1 MAPTRRRLAAIL
13 AADVVGYSRMMR
25 ADEEGTHER
34 LKAHR
39 HELVDRKITEHHGRI
54 VKYTG
59 DGMLAEFPSVVEAV
73 LCAVEVQCG
82 MSRRN
87 LEISADERIC
97 FRIGINLG
105 DVIAEPEDI
114 YGDGVNIAARLEALA
129 EPNGICISQTVYEQ
143 VRDKLSYPFADM
155 GQLAVK
161 NIARPVHAFAL
172 GAEAIAALPVAEM
185 PLFAL
190 APSEPSIA
198 ALTRALPPRLSIV
211 VLPFAN
217 LSGDPGQ
224 LYLADAI
231 TDDVTTNLSR
241 IPDIVVISRSTAFT
255 YRDKPIDTKQIGRE
269 LGIRYLLEG
278 SVRRSGNRIRVNTQL
293 IDAENDAHLWAERFD
308 YAADD
313 LFALQDEV
321 TSRIA
326 NEFNLEVIRAEAARP
341 TEHPDA
347 LDCIL
352 RGRAALNRGLTPEN
366 YSEAMG
372 FFETAL
378 SQDPA
383 SVAARAFM
391 AQALVGRV
399 LEYMTS
405 SVEDDIKRADALVG
419 EVIAALPHHAFARY
433 VQGQVLRAQ
442 NRFEEAIPEYERA
455 LALDRNSVIA
465 LAGLGTCKFFT
476 GVLDEVI
483 PAHEQAI
490 RLSPRDPWLPN
501 WYWRIGM
508 AHLLQARTDEAILWL
523 ERAKNANSRI
533 AGPHAWLA
541 SAYGLKDEMDRAAHE
556 LAEAWRLS
564 RDGRY
569 TTIAGH
575 KSIQSLGSAR
585 TRALAEE
592 TFFAG
597 LRKAGVPD
605 E

>member
-1 MAPTRRRLAAIL
+1 MASTRRRLAAIL
-13 AADVVGYSRMMR
+13 AADVVGYSRLMR

-34 LKAHR
+34 FKAHR
-39 HELVDRKITEHHGRI
+39 RELVDPKITEHHGRI

-73 LCAVEVQCG
+73 LCAVGVQCG

-87 LEISADERIC
+87 LDVPREQHIS

-129 EPNGICISQTVYEQ
+129 EPNGICISQSVYEQ
-143 VRDKLSYPFADM
+143 VRDKLPYPFDDM

-161 NIARPVHAFAL
+161 NIARPLHAFAIR
-172 GAEAIAALPVAEM
+172 AAAIAALPLVET
-185 PLFAL
+185 PLL
-190 APSEPSIA
+190 APTSEPAITAS
-198 ALTRALPPRLSIV
+198 TRVLAPRLSIV

-231 TDDVTTNLSR
+231 TDDVTTNMSR

-269 LGIRYLLEG
+269 LNVRYLLEG

-341 TEHPDA
+341 SDHPDA

-378 SQDPA
+378 SRDPG

-399 LEYMTS
+399 LEYMTN
-405 SVEDDIKRADALVG
+405 SVEDDIKRADALAG
-419 EVIAALPHHAFARY
+419 EVIAASPHHAFARY

-476 GVLDEVI
+476 GALDEVI
-483 PAHEQAI
+483 PTHEQAI

-501 WYWRIGM
+501 WYWRVGM

-523 ERAKNANSRI
+523 ERARNANPRM

-541 SAYGLKDEMDRAAHE
+541 SAYGLKGETDRATQE
-556 LAEAWRLS
+556 LTEAWRLS

-569 TTIAGH
+569 TTIARH
-575 KSIQSLGSAR
+575 KSVQSLGSPR
-585 TRALAEE
+585 TLELAEE

-597 LRKAGVPD
+597 LRKAGVP
-605 E
+605 EE

>member
-1 MAPTRRRLAAIL
+1 MASTRRLAAIL
-13 AADVVGYSRMMR
+13 AADAVGYSRLMR

-34 LKAHR
+34 FKAHR
-39 HELVDRKITEHHGRI
+39 GELVDPKIRQHHGRI

-59 DGMLAEFPSVVEAV
+59 DGMLVEFPSIVEAV

-87 LEISADERIC
+87 LDVPLEQRIS

-105 DVIAEPEDI
+105 DIIAEPEDI

-143 VRDKLSYPFADM
+143 VRDKLPYPFDDM

-161 NIARPVHAFAL
+161 NIARPLHAFAIR
-172 GAEAIAALPVAEM
+172 ADAIAALPLAET
-185 PLFAL
+185 PLL
-190 APSEPSIA
+190 TRPSEPSIA
-198 ALTRALPPRLSIV
+198 VSTRALAPRLSIV

-231 TDDVTTNLSR
+231 TEDVTTNLSR

-269 LGIRYLLEG
+269 LNVRYLLEG

-347 LDCIL
+347 LHCIF
-352 RGRAALNRGLTPEN
+352 RGRAARNRGSTPEN
-366 YSEAMG
+366 FSESIEL
-372 FFETAL
+372 FERAL
-378 SQDPA
+378 CLEPA
-383 SVAARAFM
+383 SVDARV
-391 AQALVGRV
+391 ALAHAVIDRV
-399 LEYMTS
+399 LEY
-405 SVEDDIKRADALVG
+405 
-419 EVIAALPHHAFARY
+419 
-433 VQGQVLRAQ
+433 
-442 NRFEEAIPEYERA
+442 
-455 LALDRNSVIA
+455 
-465 LAGLGTCKFFT
+465 
-476 GVLDEVI
+476 
-483 PAHEQAI
+483 
-490 RLSPRDPWLPN
+490 
-501 WYWRIGM
+501 
-508 AHLLQARTDEAILWL
+508 
-523 ERAKNANSRI
+523 
-533 AGPHAWLA
+533 
-541 SAYGLKDEMDRAAHE
+541 
-556 LAEAWRLS
+556 
-564 RDGRY
+564 
-569 TTIAGH
+569 
-575 KSIQSLGSAR
+575 
-585 TRALAEE
+585 
-592 TFFAG
+592 
-597 LRKAGVPD
+597 
-605 E
+605 

>member
-1 MAPTRRRLAAIL
+1 
-13 AADVVGYSRMMR
+13 
-25 ADEEGTHER
+25 
-34 LKAHR
+34 
-39 HELVDRKITEHHGRI
+39 
-54 VKYTG
+54 
-59 DGMLAEFPSVVEAV
+59 
-73 LCAVEVQCG
+73 

-87 LEISADERIC
+87 LDVPREQHIS

-129 EPNGICISQTVYEQ
+129 EPNGICISQSVYEQ
-143 VRDKLSYPFADM
+143 VRDKLPYPFDDM

-161 NIARPVHAFAL
+161 NIARPLHAFAIR
-172 GAEAIAALPVAEM
+172 AAAIAALPLVET
-185 PLFAL
+185 PLL
-190 APSEPSIA
+190 APTSEPAITAS
-198 ALTRALPPRLSIV
+198 TRVLAPRLSIV

-231 TDDVTTNLSR
+231 TDDVTTNMSR

-269 LGIRYLLEG
+269 LNVRYLLEG

-341 TEHPDA
+341 SDHPDA

-378 SQDPA
+378 SRDPG

-399 LEYMTS
+399 LEYMTN
-405 SVEDDIKRADALVG
+405 SVEDDIKRADALAG
-419 EVIAALPHHAFARY
+419 EVIAASPHHAFARY

-476 GVLDEVI
+476 GALDEVI
-483 PAHEQAI
+483 PTHEQAI

-501 WYWRIGM
+501 WYWRVGM

-523 ERAKNANSRI
+523 ERARNANPRM

-541 SAYGLKDEMDRAAHE
+541 SAYGLKGETDRATQE
-556 LAEAWRLS
+556 LTEAWRLS

-569 TTIAGH
+569 TTIARH
-575 KSIQSLGSAR
+575 KSVQSLGSAK

-597 LRKAGVPD
+597 LRKAGVP
-605 E
+605 EE

>member
-1 MAPTRRRLAAIL
+1 MASTRRRLAAIL
-13 AADVVGYSRMMR
+13 AADVVGYSRLMR

-34 LKAHR
+34 FKAHR
-39 HELVDRKITEHHGRI
+39 RELVDPKITEHHGRI

-73 LCAVEVQCG
+73 LCAVGVQCG

-87 LEISADERIC
+87 LDVPREQHIS

-129 EPNGICISQTVYEQ
+129 EPNGICISQSVYEQ
-143 VRDKLSYPFADM
+143 VRDKLPYPFDDM

-161 NIARPVHAFAL
+161 NIARPLHAFAIR
-172 GAEAIAALPVAEM
+172 AAAIAALPLVET
-185 PLFAL
+185 PLL
-190 APSEPSIA
+190 APTSEPAITAS
-198 ALTRALPPRLSIV
+198 TRVLAPRLSIV

-231 TDDVTTNLSR
+231 TDDVTTNMSR

-269 LGIRYLLEG
+269 LNVRYLLEG

-341 TEHPDA
+341 SDHPDA

-378 SQDPA
+378 SRDPG

-399 LEYMTS
+399 LEYMTN
-405 SVEDDIKRADALVG
+405 SVEDDIKRADALAG
-419 EVIAALPHHAFARY
+419 EVIAASPHHAFARY

-476 GVLDEVI
+476 GALDEVI
-483 PAHEQAI
+483 PTHEQAI

-501 WYWRIGM
+501 WYWRVGM

-523 ERAKNANSRI
+523 ERARNANPRM

-541 SAYGLKDEMDRAAHE
+541 SAYGLKGETDRATQE
-556 LAEAWRLS
+556 LTEAWRLS

-569 TTIAGH
+569 TTIARH
-575 KSIQSLGSAR
+575 KSVQSLGSPR
-585 TRALAEE
+585 TRELAEE

-597 LRKAGVPD
+597 LRKAGVP
-605 E
+605 EE

>member
-1 MAPTRRRLAAIL
+1 MASTRRRLAAIL

-25 ADEEGTHER
+25 ADEERTHEA

-39 HELVDRKITEHHGRI
+39 RELVDPKISQHHGRI

-59 DGMLAEFPSVVEAV
+59 DGLLAEFPSVVEAV

-82 MSRRN
+82 MGRRN
-87 LEISADERIC
+87 LDISDEHRIC
-97 FRIGINLG
+97 FRIGVNLG

-129 EPNGICISQTVYEQ
+129 EPSGICISQTVYEQ
-143 VRDKLSYPFADM
+143 VRDKLSYAFEDL
-155 GQLAVK
+155 GQLSVK

-172 GAEAIAALPVAEM
+172 RAETIAALPIAETSL
-185 PLFAL
+185 PLL
-190 APSEPSIA
+190 PVEPATPASR
-198 ALTRALPPRLSIV
+198 RAFPPRLSIV

-231 TDDVTTNLSR
+231 TEDVTTNLSR
-241 IPDIVVISRSTAFT
+241 IPDVVVISRSTAFT
-255 YRDKPIDTKQIGRE
+255 YRDKPIDIKQIGRE
-269 LGIRYLLEG
+269 LNIRYLLEG
-278 SVRRSGNRIRVNTQL
+278 SVRRSGNHIRVNTQL
-293 IDAENDAHLWAERFD
+293 IDAETDAHLWAERFD
-308 YAADD
+308 HAADD

-341 TEHPDA
+341 TDHPDA

-366 YSEAMG
+366 YSEAMQ
-372 FFETAL
+372 FLDMAL
-378 SQDPA
+378 GLDARSI
-383 SVAARAFM
+383 AARALM
-391 AQALVGRV
+391 AQALIGRV
-399 LEYMTS
+399 LEYMTA
-405 SVEDDIKRADALVG
+405 SVDDDIRRAEALAG
-419 EVIAALPHHAFARY
+419 EVIAASPHYAFARY

-442 NRFEEAIPEYERA
+442 NRFDAAISEYEMA

-476 GVLDEVI
+476 GALDEVI

-508 AHLLQARTDEAILWL
+508 AHLLQSRIDEAIVWL
-523 ERAKNANSRI
+523 ERARNANPRI
-533 AGPHAWLA
+533 AGPHAWLT
-541 SAYGLKDEMDRAAHE
+541 SAYALNGESDRAALE
-556 LAEAWRLS
+556 LADARRLS
-564 RDGRY
+564 HDHRY
-569 TTIAGH
+569 TSIARH
-575 KSIQSLGSAR
+575 KSVQSLGSAK

-597 LRKAGVPD
+597 LRKAGVP
-605 E
+605 EE

>member
-1 MAPTRRRLAAIL
+1 MASTRRRLAAIL
-13 AADVVGYSRMMR
+13 AADVVGYSRLMR

-34 LKAHR
+34 FKAHR
-39 HELVDRKITEHHGRI
+39 RELVDPKITEHHGRI

-73 LCAVEVQCG
+73 LCAVGVQCG

-87 LEISADERIC
+87 LDVPREQHIS

-129 EPNGICISQTVYEQ
+129 EPNGICISQSVYEQ
-143 VRDKLSYPFADM
+143 VRDKLPYPFDDM

-161 NIARPVHAFAL
+161 NIARPLHAFAIR
-172 GAEAIAALPVAEM
+172 AAAIAALPLVET
-185 PLFAL
+185 PLL
-190 APSEPSIA
+190 APTSEPAITAS
-198 ALTRALPPRLSIV
+198 TRVLAPRLSIV

-231 TDDVTTNLSR
+231 TDDVTTNMSR

-269 LGIRYLLEG
+269 LNVRYLLEG

-341 TEHPDA
+341 SDHPDA

-378 SQDPA
+378 SRDPG

-399 LEYMTS
+399 LEYMTN
-405 SVEDDIKRADALVG
+405 SVEDDIKRADALAG
-419 EVIAALPHHAFARY
+419 EVIAASPHHAFARY

-476 GVLDEVI
+476 GALDEVI
-483 PAHEQAI
+483 PTHEQAI

-501 WYWRIGM
+501 WYWRVGM

-523 ERAKNANSRI
+523 ERARNANPRM

-541 SAYGLKDEMDRAAHE
+541 SAYGLKGETDRATQE
-556 LAEAWRLS
+556 LTEAWRLS

-569 TTIAGH
+569 TTIARH
-575 KSIQSLGSAR
+575 KSVQSLG
-585 TRALAEE
+585 
-592 TFFAG
+592 
-597 LRKAGVPD
+597 
-605 E
+605 